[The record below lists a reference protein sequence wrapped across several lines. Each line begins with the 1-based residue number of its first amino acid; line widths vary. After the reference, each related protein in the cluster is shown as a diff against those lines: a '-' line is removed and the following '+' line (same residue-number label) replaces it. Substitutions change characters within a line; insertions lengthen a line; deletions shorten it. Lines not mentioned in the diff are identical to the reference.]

1 MLLFTHGA
9 FSVSESNVEAMTIY
23 IQKQAEHHRK
33 FTFQEEVRELL
44 KRHRMNFDERY
55 VWD

>member
-1 MLLFTHGA
+1 M
-9 FSVSESNVEAMTIY
+9 Y

-44 KRHRMNFDERY
+44 KRHRVNFDERY